1 MSSRRTGK
9 GRGRTTV
16 SHCVVCPRSGA
27 SEGDRVWLWLL
38 QRLRHQRRA
47 AHSCSCGGR
56 HLPRHPQLTHL
67 LTLTDS
73 FSRGSRKVEMV
84 NWPLPTMQTALTPQ
98 DLNCKGAP
106 GLNPLCLRG
115 MCSQANLTFCRY
127 CDRRLPPCAWNVSN
141 IRKGL

>member
-1 MSSRRTGK
+1 M
-9 GRGRTTV
+9 

-56 HLPRHPQLTHL
+56 HLPRHPQLTRL

-73 FSRGSRKVEMV
+73 LPRQRQTE
-84 NWPLPTMQTALTPQ
+84 NWWVPSLVGQPHLPVPRA
-98 DLNCKGAP
+98 
-106 GLNPLCLRG
+106 
-115 MCSQANLTFCRY
+115 
-127 CDRRLPPCAWNVSN
+127 
-141 IRKGL
+141 